1 MPTNKELESELEQA
15 KKDIATLASLAGEK
29 AKARANGLANG
40 LEVALSDLSD
50 EARSA
55 FEHARSEGAAARGAV
70 EAQIKGNPLLGTG
83 IAFGAGIL
91 VAALLGRR

>member
-1 MPTNKELESELEQA
+1 MTTNKELESELAQA
-15 KKDIATLASLAGEK
+15 RKDIATLASLAGEK
-29 AKARANGLANG
+29 ARARTNGIAEG
-40 LEVALSDLSD
+40 LEVALNDLSK

-70 EAQIKGNPLLGTG
+70 EGQIKENPLLATG